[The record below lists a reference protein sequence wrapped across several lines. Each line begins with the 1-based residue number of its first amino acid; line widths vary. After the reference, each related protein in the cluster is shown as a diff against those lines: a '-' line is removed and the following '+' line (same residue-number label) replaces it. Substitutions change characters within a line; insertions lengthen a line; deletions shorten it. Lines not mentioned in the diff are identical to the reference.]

1 MTDLTGSG
9 SAIPA
14 TEQALIA
21 GMKVGSDQPGGDRP
35 GQERQGSQEQ
45 ARSLTGDAWRSMRRR
60 PMFWISITFIAIF
73 VLMALVP
80 GLFTNTDPRATF
92 DVRLKPNGDHWFGTD
107 GQGYDIYSRTVHG
120 ARASILVGLLTT
132 LAVAGLGSFVGV
144 LAGYFGGWIDAIL
157 SRVADVFFAIPLV
170 LGGII
175 FLTAFPSNQ
184 DTPYLEVVLKV
195 VLALAVLG
203 WPSAARLM
211 RASVLQ
217 VKPNDYVQAA
227 RALGAST
234 FRVIT
239 SHIVPNALGPIIAFS
254 TISLGVYIVTEATLS
269 FLGIGLVPPA
279 VSWGVAIDEALPFIR
294 SFPHMLFF
302 PSAALSIC
310 VFAFI
315 MLGDVVSDAFDPK
328 SATR

>member
-1 MTDLTGSG
+1 MTESLASSEAAVHAGIGVG
-9 SAIPA
+9 SAPI
-14 TEQALIA
+14 
-21 GMKVGSDQPGGDRP
+21 GPGP
-35 GQERQGSQEQ
+35 EA
-45 ARSLTGDAWRSMRRR
+45 ARSLSRDAWTSMRRR
-60 PMFWISITFIAIF
+60 PMFWISISLIAVF
-73 VLMALVP
+73 VLMAIFP
-80 GLFTNTDPRATF
+80 ALFVQTDPRETF
-92 DVRLKPNGDHWFGTD
+92 DVRLKPGGEHWFGTD

-132 LAVAGLGSFVGV
+132 LAVSSFGSLVGV
-144 LAGYFGGWIDAIL
+144 LAGYFGGWMDAIL

-175 FLTAFPSNQ
+175 FLTAFPSDQ
-184 DTPYLEVVLKV
+184 DTPYFEVVMKV
-195 VLALAVLG
+195 VIALAVLG

-217 VKPNDYVQAA
+217 VKPNEYVHAA

-234 FRVIT
+234 FRIIT

-279 VSWGVAIDEALPFIR
+279 VSWGVAIDEALPFVR
-294 SFPHMLFF
+294 SFPHMLLF
-302 PSAALSIC
+302 PSLALSAC

-328 SATR
+328 SAKR

>member
-1 MTDLTGSG
+1 MTESLATSEAAVHAGIGVG
-9 SAIPA
+9 SAPVPSG
-14 TEQALIA
+14 E
-21 GMKVGSDQPGGDRP
+21 KP
-35 GQERQGSQEQ
+35 
-45 ARSLTGDAWRSMRRR
+45 RSLGGDAWLAMRRR
-60 PMFWISITFIAIF
+60 PMFWFSLGLITIF
-73 VLMALVP
+73 VLMALLP
-80 GLFTNTDPRATF
+80 GLFTNTDPRATY
-92 DVRLKPNGDHWFGTD
+92 DVRLKPSGSHWFGTD
-107 GQGYDIYSRTVHG
+107 GQGYDIYARTVHG

-132 LAVAGLGSFVGV
+132 SCVALFGSFVGV
-144 LAGYFGGWIDAIL
+144 LSAYFGGWIDAIL
-157 SRVADVFFAIPLV
+157 SRIGDVFFAIPLV

-175 FLTAFPSNQ
+175 FLTAFPSDQ
-184 DTPYLEVVLKV
+184 DTPYFEVVLKV

-217 VKPNDYVQAA
+217 VKPSEYVLAA

-234 FRVIT
+234 WRIIR
-239 SHIVPNALGPIIAFS
+239 SHIIPNALGPIIAFS
-254 TISLGVYIVTEATLS
+254 TISLGVYIVVEATLS

-294 SFPHMLFF
+294 SFPHMLLF
-302 PSAALSIC
+302 PSVALSLC

>member
-1 MTDLTGSG
+1 MTESVPRSPELFATSEAASTAGVG
-9 SAIPA
+9 LIPA
-14 TEQALIA
+14 PQPA
-21 GMKVGSDQPGGDRP
+21 GEKP
-35 GQERQGSQEQ
+35 
-45 ARSLTGDAWRSMRRR
+45 RSLSGDAWRAMRRR
-60 PMFWISITFIAIF
+60 PMFWISIGLIAIF
-73 VLMALVP
+73 VLMAIVP
-80 GLFTNTDPRATF
+80 GLFTNTDPRATY
-92 DVRLKPNGDHWFGTD
+92 DVRLKPSGSHWFGTD
-107 GQGYDIYSRTVHG
+107 GQGYDIYARTVHG

-132 LAVAGLGSFVGV
+132 GSVALFGSLVGV
-144 LAGYFGGWIDAIL
+144 VAAYFGGWIDAIF
-157 SRVADVFFAIPLV
+157 SRIADVFFAIPLV

-175 FLTAFPSNQ
+175 FLTAFPSDQ
-184 DTPYLEVVLKV
+184 DTPYFEVVLKV
-195 VLALAVLG
+195 VVALAVLG

-217 VKPNDYVQAA
+217 VKPNEYVLAA

-234 FRVIT
+234 RRIIM

-254 TISLGVYIVTEATLS
+254 TISLGVYIVVEATLS

-279 VSWGVAIDEALPFIR
+279 VSWGVAINEALPFVR
-294 SFPHMLFF
+294 TFPHMLMF
-302 PSAALSIC
+302 PSVALSLC

>member
-1 MTDLTGSG
+1 MTESLATSEAAAHAGIGLG
-9 SAIPA
+9 SAPIPSG
-14 TEQALIA
+14 EKPRSL
-21 GMKVGSDQPGGDRP
+21 GSD
-35 GQERQGSQEQ
+35 
-45 ARSLTGDAWRSMRRR
+45 AWMAMRRR
-60 PMFWISITFIAIF
+60 PIFWFSLGLITIF
-73 VLMALVP
+73 VLMAVFP
-80 GLFTNTDPRATF
+80 GLFTNTDPRATY
-92 DVRLKPNGDHWFGTD
+92 DVRLKPSGSHWFGTD
-107 GQGYDIYSRTVHG
+107 GQGYDIYARTVHG

-132 LAVAGLGSFVGV
+132 GCVAIFGSLVGV
-144 LAGYFGGWIDAIL
+144 LAAYFGGWIDAVL
-157 SRVADVFFAIPLV
+157 SRIADVFFAIPLV

-175 FLTAFPSNQ
+175 FLTAFPSDQ
-184 DTPYLEVVLKV
+184 DTPYFEVVLKV

-217 VKPNDYVQAA
+217 VKPSEYVLAA

-234 FRVIT
+234 WRIIR
-239 SHIVPNALGPIIAFS
+239 SHIIPNALGPIIAFS
-254 TISLGVYIVTEATLS
+254 TISLGVYIVVEATLS

-294 SFPHMLFF
+294 SFPHMLVF
-302 PSAALSIC
+302 PSLALSLC